1 MAKNKYKSNRAP
13 HIEPS
18 VQYAGSYAEAQRER
32 NAYQALK
39 TRGERRK
46 QKET

>member
-1 MAKNKYKSNRAP
+1 MGKNKYKSNRAP

-18 VQYAGSYAEAQRER
+18 AVYAASYSEAQKER
-32 NAYQALK
+32 NAFQATQ

-46 QKET
+46 VKN